1 MYLNNG
7 IDNCKKSPSPR
18 LPEKLNEKEITLK
31 NANNFLSG
39 RQCVVNAS
47 DIAVFST
54 CSKS

>member
-54 CSKS
+54 SSKP

>member
-31 NANNFLSG
+31 NANKFLSG
-39 RQCVVNAS
+39 GQCVVNAS
-47 DIAVFST
+47 DITVFST
-54 CSKS
+54 CSKP